1 MYKILMIERGE
12 ILCTFWNLSY
22 LKDTEGVI
30 FFKEL
35 YVTSG
40 DSFLSRRR

>member
-1 MYKILMIERGE
+1 MYKILTIERGE
-12 ILCTFWNLSY
+12 TLYTFWNLSY

-35 YVTSG
+35 
-40 DSFLSRRR
+40 